1 VITRRDLYDIAAL
14 KARPNLYG
22 ELDYDAAR
30 KALDEEVTVPASR
43 LREPDTALDP
53 VGFAELTFNL
63 ISGRLD
69 KLYTDACPEEYAA
82 FQQARTELVDAFP
95 RLHKPWAPGQPD
107 PWLKLEDATLNVF
120 WEMLSAGIRIGASI
134 ENFRRSLLNPF
145 VSCGRRDGAGYL
157 AEDGTRD
164 QDYTR
169 AQPCPDCKGRGY
181 LPIRHL
187 PEGVRR

>member
-1 VITRRDLYDIAAL
+1 VITRRDLLDIAAL

-30 KALDEEVTVPASR
+30 KALDEEVTAPASR
-43 LREPDTALDP
+43 LHEPDTVLDP

-82 FQQARTELVDAFP
+82 YRRALSDLVMAFP
-95 RLHKPWAPGQPD
+95 SLQKPWVPGQPD
-107 PWLKLEDATLNVF
+107 PWLSLQDATLNVF
-120 WEMLSAGIRIGASI
+120 WEMLSAGVRIGASI
-134 ENFRRSLLNPF
+134 EHFRRSMLNPF
-145 VSCGRRDGAGYL
+145 VSCGRCDGAGSL
-157 AEDGTRD
+157 SEDGK
-164 QDYTR
+164 QNHDYTR
-169 AQPCPDCKGRGY
+169 AQVCPDCKGRGY